1 MPQALT
7 ADEITA
13 FHENGYH
20 APLRVMS
27 ETQALHYRG
36 CLERF
41 TARYPDDLNKLDQ
54 GASLLCPWV
63 DEFIRLPN
71 LLDAMADLIGPDIL
85 CWGVTLRQKQPDA
98 KTFAGWHQDTAYSD
112 IKPIVVIAA
121 LALSDASIESGGVR
135 VIPGSHKWDTLP
147 HKEYFGTANML
158 SREQIIDADLDA
170 MDAVELPLRA
180 GEAALFNNAI
190 CHASGPN
197 LSDDTRIICIIEMI
211 PTHAYQHEPRESAML
226 VRGLDAHHNFDV
238 DPRPESEMSPA
249 ALDAW
254 RRKIEI
260 QASVLYRGARH
271 GTRAF
276 RQGDR

>member
-1 MPQALT
+1 MRTRASPDPAATTVYVTSTVQVTFYVSVPANVAFEASTVNGDVEVEDLASDMGVT
-7 ADEITA
+7 SVNGDIEISTTGFA
-13 FHENGYH
+13 GATTVNGSIAAAMGQYDIEDG
-20 APLRVMS
+20 LSFTTVNGS
-27 ETQALHYRG
+27 IS
-36 CLERF
+36 LEL
-41 TARYPDDLNKLDQ
+41 PDD
-54 GASLLCPWV
+54 V
-63 DEFIRLPN
+63 
-71 LLDAMADLIGPDIL
+71 
-85 CWGVTLRQKQPDA
+85 
-98 KTFAGWHQDTAYSD
+98 
-112 IKPIVVIAA
+112 
-121 LALSDASIESGGVR
+121 
-135 VIPGSHKWDTLP
+135 
-147 HKEYFGTANML
+147 
-158 SREQIIDADLDA
+158 DADLDA

-197 LSDDTRIICIIEMI
+197 LSDDTRIIFIIEMI

-260 QASVLYRGARH
+260 QASVLYRGAGH